1 MRETR
6 RKGSRRCGGCGWAI
20 KHARR
25 VIGRVRTTDDALDAN
40 LHSLH
45 DDGQF
50 TPRPPAYRHR
60 VLIRRISPI
69 AYRNPFT
76 EHTAS
81 SAHVARP
88 DCTYPRCRP
97 ASLRDCPHDR
107 RLTRTVTNNTA
118 SDCADIMQVARSS
131 LSFPAGSPPQSA
143 MYAQSPHG
151 QGLMAA
157 PAGFNRSFSD
167 MNGFQQHAME
177 KPQIYT
183 VRTTTTT
190 TTLPSHW
197 HANKPRLF
205 TQASQSTKWK

>member
-88 DCTYPRCRP
+88 DCTCPRCRP

-107 RLTRTVTNNTA
+107 RLTRTVTNNSALVAILPRRFAAPVCHVRPISPWSGTHGCA
-118 SDCADIMQVARSS
+118 RWLQPVLFRHERLPAARHGEAADIHRTHHHHNNNIAVALAR
-131 LSFPAGSPPQSA
+131 
-143 MYAQSPHG
+143 
-151 QGLMAA
+151 
-157 PAGFNRSFSD
+157 
-167 MNGFQQHAME
+167 
-177 KPQIYT
+177 
-183 VRTTTTT
+183 
-190 TTLPSHW
+190 
-197 HANKPRLF
+197 
-205 TQASQSTKWK
+205 